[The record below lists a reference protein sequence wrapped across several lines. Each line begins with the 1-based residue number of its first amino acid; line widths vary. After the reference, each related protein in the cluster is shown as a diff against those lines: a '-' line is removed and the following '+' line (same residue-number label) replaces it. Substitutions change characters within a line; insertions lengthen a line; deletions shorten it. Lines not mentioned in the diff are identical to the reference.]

1 MNELQEKYREQIE
14 QLIDA
19 CHRVAELNYVTSSG
33 GNLSIRVDE
42 NIMLITPSKTLK
54 RRMRI
59 EDICIIDLEGNILFA
74 PEGKKPT
81 GEWPFHTAIMRKR
94 TDITAIAHAH
104 PPVLTGYAIAKTG
117 QMELPILPEPIIET
131 GPILTVKYATPLSQ
145 ELSDNFMEI
154 IDQSNGF
161 LMENHGVLF
170 VSQHGIEDAVELMN
184 MTECM
189 AQSALVA
196 QVLGN
201 MEPMTAKAV
210 KEMDEVIRIRNLNVP
225 GAKGKY
231 ASAYELYKLEQLS

>member
-42 NIMLITPSKTLK
+42 NVMLITPTKTLK
-54 RRMRI
+54 RRMRF

-210 KEMDEVIRIRNLNVP
+210 KEMDKVIRIRNLNVP

-231 ASAYELYKLEQLS
+231 ASAYELCKLEQLS